1 MAGYSGTPL
10 VQKLGIKPG
19 HRVSVVGDANFVPP
33 ASRKSRDMAHPSF
46 HKTLGPLAEN
56 ASFVGSTAE
65 DVDVIV
71 AFETELRDFR
81 KQLPLLANRIKSDGM
96 IWVAWPKKAS
106 GVATDVGENAIRDYA
121 LTLGL
126 VDIKVCAIDET
137 WSGLKL
143 VVRKE
148 NRAKKKTAGR

>member
-10 VQKLGIKPG
+10 VQKLGIKAG
-19 HRVSVVGDANFVPP
+19 YRVV
-33 ASRKSRDMAHPSF
+33 
-46 HKTLGPLAEN
+46 TLGEPSSFDKALGALPEG
-56 ASFVGSTAE
+56 AAFVGSTAKN
-65 DVDVIV
+65 VDAIV
-71 AFETELRDFR
+71 AFETSLAQFQ
-81 KQLPLLANRIKSDGM
+81 KHLPALANRIQVEGM

-106 GVATDVGENAIRDYA
+106 GVKTDLSENPIRDFA

-143 VVRKE
+143 VIRKE
-148 NRAKKKTAGR
+148 NRAARAK

>member
-10 VQKLGIKPG
+10 LQKLGINPG
-19 HRVSVVGDANFVPP
+19 HRISSVNAP
-33 ASRKSRDMAHPSF
+33 AEF
-46 HKTLGPLAEN
+46 EEELGPLPEGATYVS
-56 ASFVGSTAE
+56 ATAKS
-65 DVDVIV
+65 VDVIV
-71 AFETELRDFR
+71 CFARSKANYQ
-81 KQLPLLANRIKSDGM
+81 KQLPALVNRIKADGM
-96 IWVAWPKKAS
+96 IWIGWPKKAS
-106 GVATDVGENAIRDYA
+106 GVVTDLSENPVRDFA

-148 NRAKKKTAGR
+148 NRARRAQA

>member
-1 MAGYSGTPL
+1 

-19 HRVSVVGDANFVPP
+19 HRIATVAEP
-33 ASRKSRDMAHPSF
+33 PSF
-46 HKTLGPLAEN
+46 DKALGALPEGTA
-56 ASFVGSTAE
+56 FVGSTAK

-71 AFETELRDFR
+71 TFETDLAHFR
-81 KQLPLLANRIKSDGM
+81 KHLPGLANRIKQDGM

-106 GVATDVGENAIRDYA
+106 GVKTDLTEDPIRNFA
-121 LTLGL
+121 LKHGL

-143 VVRKE
+143 VIRKE
-148 NRAKKKTAGR
+148 NRAKAAKGK

>member
-19 HRVSVVGDANFVPP
+19 HRISTLHEP
-33 ASRKSRDMAHPSF
+33 ASFARA
-46 HKTLGPLAEN
+46 LGPLPEN
-56 ASFVGSTAE
+56 ASFVGSTAR

-71 AFETELRDFR
+71 AFEKALHAFQ

-106 GVATDVGENAIRDYA
+106 GVATNVGENAVRDFA

-148 NRAKKKTAGR
+148 NRAKKQSAGKR

>member
-19 HRVSVVGDANFVPP
+19 HRISTVSEP
-33 ASRKSRDMAHPSF
+33 PSF
-46 HKTLGPLAEN
+46 DKALGALPEGA
-56 ASFVGSTAE
+56 AFVGSTAKS
-65 DVDVIV
+65 VDAIV
-71 AFETELRDFR
+71 AFETDL
-81 KQLPLLANRIKSDGM
+81 KQFKKRLPGLANRIHQDGM

-106 GVATDVGENAIRDYA
+106 GMTTDVSENPIRDFA

-143 VVRKE
+143 VIRKE
-148 NRAKKKTAGR
+148 NRAKAAKK

>member
-19 HRVSVVGDANFVPP
+19 HRIATVSEP
-33 ASRKSRDMAHPSF
+33 PSF
-46 HKTLGPLAEN
+46 NKALGALPEGTA
-56 ASFVGSTAE
+56 FVGSTAKN
-65 DVDVIV
+65 VDVIV
-71 AFETELRDFR
+71 TFETEL
-81 KQLPLLANRIKSDGM
+81 KQFQKHLPALVNRIKQDGM

-106 GVATDVGENAIRDYA
+106 GMTTDMSENPIRDFA

-126 VDIKVCAIDET
+126 VDVKVCAIDDT

-143 VVRKE
+143 VIRKA
-148 NRAKKKTAGR
+148 NRAKAAKK